1 MSLVAAASYAQN
13 KVDPKQDPKAYTLD
27 ESSVRIQVLG
37 PSLQA
42 DIGGIPSPTP
52 TPAPAPKP
60 GPTPAPAPAPSPIKP
75 PLPIG
80 GDGTDPFVVI
90 DQMINLGQKIWSIIE
105 ANKPVVN
112 VQTQYATALPQGITS
127 WGQLAGWK
135 PPEGSV
141 YGFSAKNAYGIKVI
155 DVSYQVLRTY
165 GGNYNGKGKF
175 LTAVT
180 IQPLSVNV
188 AWGYTFNMT
197 VEIPD
202 TSIVN
207 VGTTQDPVAAMQ
219 PLVKW
224 TVSTALKSSSGQ
236 STYYVQGDGLF
247 KELSGPFTMA
257 YQDGAAKALDSAAA
271 MKF

>member
-1 MSLVAAASYAQN
+1 MFILRRGAILAALLSLAAASYAQN
-13 KVDPKQDPKAYTLD
+13 KVDLKSQAAQQDPRAYTLD
-27 ESSVRIQVLG
+27 EGSVRIQNLG
-37 PSLQA
+37 PAAVKSDDSMQMLALGDMGA
-42 DIGGIPSPTP
+42 D
-52 TPAPAPKP
+52 
-60 GPTPAPAPAPSPIKP
+60 
-75 PLPIG
+75 PL
-80 GDGTDPFVVI
+80 VVI
-90 DQMINLGQKIWSIIE
+90 DQVINLGQKIWSIVV

-141 YGFSAKNAYGIKVI
+141 YGFTAKNAYGMKVV
-155 DVSYQVLRTY
+155 DVQYQVLRTY

-188 AWGYTFNMT
+188 LWGYTFNLS
-197 VEIPD
+197 VQVPD
-202 TSIVN
+202 SSIVN

-219 PLVKW
+219 PVVSW
-224 TVSTALKSSSGQ
+224 TISTPIKSSSGQ

-247 KELSGPFTMA
+247 KEVSGPFTMNF
-257 YQDGAAKALDSAAA
+257 QDGVAKALDNATQYNIE
-271 MKF
+271 